1 MPELA
6 PFYLKN
12 IIFQT
17 IEPEF
22 SDSCLL
28 LEMIRFSKNLALHP
42 SRDWTTPSSPALH
55 PVLESM
61 LPQPSSARST
71 SAHPR
76 FKRPLQGLVSPK
88 RQRES
93 KTRFGGFHYRMPP
106 APKPSS
112 KSREFP
118 EGSALQKPPSSPG
131 PKPGPG
137 KHGTTSDSRAGAG
150 MVVRFDRAI
159 SRSGSARS
167 AGSGSPAPASRW
179 RIPP

>member
-6 PFYLKN
+6 PFYLEN

-17 IEPEF
+17 MEPEF

-28 LEMIRFSKNLALHP
+28 LEMIRFSKNPALHS
-42 SRDWTTPSSPALH
+42 SRDWTTPSSP
-55 PVLESM
+55 
-61 LPQPSSARST
+61 PSSGEHAAAAFFSSRHLP
-71 SAHPR
+71 AHPR